1 MSEKEN
7 ANPAVAGA
15 QAPVKK
21 KRRGINNDTRS
32 TSQMSFHERDA
43 VPGRNLFIGQ
53 LEDVQV
59 NWSNTEGVNAPRLT
73 FHFASNHINPDEQR
87 HYRKS
92 LFSVESS
99 VDTIPNGKDAWK
111 VDALFGFIKHM
122 LQVYYLKGRLF
133 TEEEEDALTLPFED
147 CDDDNNY
154 IPVSAEDV
162 FNGYGVLFDNVAAM
176 LNGSFKPLADG
187 EVAKPCYRDANGKPI
202 KIWMKLLRCTKR
214 KNEWTN
220 VEKNGDLGMTT
231 FVGSGVI
238 EIFDNKTQVPKILN
252 VDMSKESITPKPV
265 ANKTPTVGVP
275 GMGAGVVPGVPQM
288 PAMPM
293 GDTSAFEAAGVETPF

>member
-7 ANPAVAGA
+7 VNPAVASA

-21 KRRGINNDTRS
+21 KRRGITNETRS

-43 VPGRNLFIGQ
+43 APNNLFVGQ

-59 NWSNTEGVNAPRLT
+59 NWSNNEGTNAPRLT
-73 FHFASNHINPDEQR
+73 FHFTSNHANKDEQR
-87 HYRKS
+87 HLYKS
-92 LFSVESS
+92 LFSVESN
-99 VDTIPNGKDAWK
+99 VDTIPNGKDEWK
-111 VDALFGFIKHM
+111 VSALFGFIKHM
-122 LQVYYLKGRLF
+122 LEVYYLKGRQF
-133 TEEEEDALTLPFED
+133 SEEEEDALTLPFED
-147 CDDDNNY
+147 YDDNGAY

-176 LNGSFKPLADG
+176 LNGSFKPLGDG

-220 VEKNGDLGMTT
+220 VEKNGDLGMPT
-231 FVGSGVI
+231 FIGSGVI
-238 EIFDNKTQVPKILN
+238 EIFDVKTQVPKILR
-252 VDMSKESITPKPV
+252 VDLSKESITPKPV

-275 GMGAGVVPGVPQM
+275 GMGGTMVPGVPQM

-293 GDTSAFEAAGVETPF
+293 GDVSAFDAAGVETPF